1 MVHVSYVSS
10 GLNKSELS
18 TQSLQVGL
26 VGGKCFHYNI
36 ALRVLLS
43 GSRRQQSFVDGQR
56 VKRQEVNATT
66 PKPKKHRPSNIFNL
80 ISVLVTETRED
91 ANRAFN
97 EIGTLFNSQFVNSTG
112 TLTNLIL
119 VLRRNLGYSDTGNA
133 LPYHCYFSGAN
144 SERGK
149 FTEDGDNND
158 NSLLARQHSTRLQKR
173 KMPRRQPNHSE
184 GVLRSNV
191 QGLVNLF
198 RKEFR
203 VAMKVRPAKEEE
215 ETIW

>member
-1 MVHVSYVSS
+1 MMSTVLPRFVFLLALLSIS
-10 GLNKSELS
+10 KELCG
-18 TQSLQVGL
+18 QVFVEKPGY
-26 VGGKCFHYNI
+26 GDNNNE
-36 ALRVLLS
+36 VLLS

-56 VKRQEVNATT
+56 VKRQEANATT

-112 TLTNLIL
+112 KTTTTTTTTTTTVSSPTAALNSTTEEEDAETTTEPFRIT
-119 VLRRNLGYSDTGNA
+119 RNEFL
-133 LPYHCYFSGAN
+133 
-144 SERGK
+144 
-149 FTEDGDNND
+149 
-158 NSLLARQHSTRLQKR
+158 
-173 KMPRRQPNHSE
+173 

-198 RKEFR
+198 GKEFR
-203 VAMKVRPAKEEE
+203 VAIKVRAAKEEE